1 MLVDIVNLTIQI
13 YTFMLLAIS
22 SYSLYVFKMFP
33 SLQKTFES
41 KEWPMV
47 SIIIPVKNEE
57 DTVKNCLDSIL
68 RIDYPSK
75 EIIVVE
81 GVSKDRTSLIIQEY
95 RDKVT
100 ILKEEPKPSSWVGK
114 SWACHQGF
122 LKSTGEILLFTDS
135 DTLHSSDSL
144 KRSVNYF
151 VNNKVDLLSLYPKLV
166 FRCLSERIMMPFI
179 ALIIVFFFGGS
190 KVNNDASKT
199 SNANGQ
205 YLLTKRSAYLATGG
219 HYSIR
224 REIVEDIKLAE
235 AYKKSGFRIR
245 LLYGFD
251 VFETR
256 MYSDF
261 QELWSGWVKN
271 AYAGLNFSKLNLLA
285 GLSSIYLGFI
295 LPFNILSYNIITG
308 NVFSN
313 PIGISNIIEIIII
326 YSCMSIFYFK
336 IGGSLKYAVF
346 TPVAAAIYFTMI
358 LVSFYKV
365 VIGGG
370 VEWKDTIYD
379 LVSMK
384 SQEE

>member
-144 KRSVNYF
+144 KRSVSYF
-151 VNNKVDLLSLYPKLV
+151 INNKVDLLSLYPKLV
-166 FRCLSERIMMPFI
+166 FRCLSERIMMP
-179 ALIIVFFFGGS
+179 
-190 KVNNDASKT
+190 
-199 SNANGQ
+199 
-205 YLLTKRSAYLATGG
+205 
-219 HYSIR
+219 
-224 REIVEDIKLAE
+224 
-235 AYKKSGFRIR
+235 
-245 LLYGFD
+245 
-251 VFETR
+251 
-256 MYSDF
+256 
-261 QELWSGWVKN
+261 
-271 AYAGLNFSKLNLLA
+271 
-285 GLSSIYLGFI
+285 
-295 LPFNILSYNIITG
+295 
-308 NVFSN
+308 
-313 PIGISNIIEIIII
+313 
-326 YSCMSIFYFK
+326 
-336 IGGSLKYAVF
+336 
-346 TPVAAAIYFTMI
+346 
-358 LVSFYKV
+358 
-365 VIGGG
+365 
-370 VEWKDTIYD
+370 
-379 LVSMK
+379 
-384 SQEE
+384 